1 MMNELSPPGML
12 FHYLRAFLGT
22 RITRLRENDDRGASA
37 VELAVITAVLVA
49 LAVLILGL
57 IVTFAKKQ
65 GDSITNTQVP
75 NVGTGDGGAGA
86 GAGAGQ

>member
-1 MMNELSPPGML
+1 MNTLSPPGIL

-22 RITRLRENDDRGASA
+22 RLAALRESDDRGASA

-49 LAVLILGL
+49 LAVLILGI

-65 GDSITNTQVP
+65 GNSITNTTVP
-75 NVGTGDGGAGA
+75 APGAGN
-86 GAGAGQ
+86 

>member
-1 MMNELSPPGML
+1 ML

-22 RITRLRENDDRGASA
+22 RLTRLRENDDRGASA

-75 NVGTGDGGAGA
+75 NVGTGNGGAGGAGA
-86 GAGAGQ
+86 GAGQ

>member
-1 MMNELSPPGML
+1 MNEFSQPGLL
-12 FHYLRAFLGT
+12 FHYLRTFLGT
-22 RITRLRENDDRGASA
+22 RLTRVRESGDRGASA

-65 GDSITNTQVP
+65 GNNITNTNVP
-75 NVGTGDGGAGA
+75 NVGNGAGN
-86 GAGAGQ
+86 GG

>member
-1 MMNELSPPGML
+1 MNEFSQPGLL
-12 FHYLRAFLGT
+12 FHYLRTFLGT
-22 RITRLRENDDRGASA
+22 RLTKVRESGDRGASA

-65 GDSITNTQVP
+65 GDNITNTNVP
-75 NVGTGDGGAGA
+75 NVGTGNGGAGN
-86 GAGAGQ
+86 GG

>member
-1 MMNELSPPGML
+1 ML

-22 RITRLRENDDRGASA
+22 RLTWLRENDDLGASA

-75 NVGTGDGGAGA
+75 NVGTGGGAGA
-86 GAGAGQ
+86 GAGN

>member
-1 MMNELSPPGML
+1 MNELSQPGLL

-22 RITRLRENDDRGASA
+22 RLTKVRESGDRGASA

-65 GDSITNTQVP
+65 GNNITNTNVP
-75 NVGTGDGGAGA
+75 NVGTGGGAGA
-86 GAGAGQ
+86 TS